1 MPTISMESCA
11 GPRAQ
16 SWKKVTGSITVQAGL
31 GPAEARR
38 GQQVPGAVDGLSA
51 PCEVN
56 VLRIMLL
63 YTVKICRSKW
73 FGKTLI
79 SR

>member
-11 GPRAQ
+11 GPWAQ

-56 VLRIMLL
+56 VPWENAPVHCKDLP
-63 YTVKICRSKW
+63 
-73 FGKTLI
+73 LI
-79 SR
+79 VVW